1 MSFAPP
7 IVTDTLRAFGLGPAD
22 SATILGGTAG
32 RKWAVFTATDRF
44 VVRVRPPEFS
54 TADCVAFDHQVLQR
68 LAAQGLPVP
77 SPQVMPSGE
86 TVLRRGE
93 DTIEVLSWIE
103 GEPWSENDRD
113 EAAHELGIFLAR
125 FHTLFGQDL
134 PNGKRNPLREDH
146 PNALQPILDS
156 LRQRCCRPEQS
167 RNLETIESLLA
178 QGRKDLEDSLYPSL
192 PQTVIHGDFH
202 PGNVRFR
209 GADVAALYDFDYL
222 SVQARARDL
231 VDALMFF
238 TSDRDSPFETD
249 DIHSLTQSFTPNFIA
264 TQALLEGYQSINP
277 LTDRE
282 WQAIPLLIR
291 SRWVQMRLR
300 GSRKVPESEQL
311 DFVLTG
317 FFMMTDWLQGA
328 GLHFFEQLREN
339 SSA

>member
-32 RKWAVFTATDRF
+32 RKWAVFTAKGRF

-54 TADCVAFDHQVLQR
+54 SDDCVAFDHQVLQR
-68 LAAQGLPVP
+68 LASQGLPVP
-77 SPQVMPSGE
+77 SPQTMPSGE

-103 GEPWSENDRD
+103 GEPWPENNRD
-113 EAAHELGIFLAR
+113 EATHQLGIFLAS
-125 FHTLFGQDL
+125 FHTVLGQDL

-146 PNALQPILDS
+146 PDALQPILDS
-156 LRQRCCRPEQS
+156 LRQRNCRPEQA
-167 RNLETIESLLA
+167 RDLETIESLLT
-178 QGRKDLEDSLYPSL
+178 QGRIELEDTLYPSL

-231 VDALMFF
+231 VDAIMFF
-238 TSDRDSPFETD
+238 ASDRDSAFETD
-249 DIHSLTQSFTPNFIA
+249 DIRSLTQSFTPNFTA

-277 LTDRE
+277 LTERE
-282 WQAIPLLIR
+282 WQTLPLLIR

-300 GSRKVPESEQL
+300 GSRKIPESEQL
-311 DFVLTG
+311 DFVLTD
-317 FFMMTDWLQGA
+317 FFDVPDWLQGA
-328 GLHFFEQLREN
+328 GRDFFSQLRQD
-339 SSA
+339 SPA